1 MRLLQAR
8 RSSTNYRKLS
18 VVEPYKSN
26 KGYRVRTQLVEKKI
40 YFAGCNVSYLVG
52 GPITA
57 EPPILFVHGWG
68 VSVEPYR
75 EMLSL
80 LAQRYRVIAPYLPNL
95 GTSTGPKSVWN
106 YDDYTRFLI
115 DFINTLNLEK
125 VHLIGHSLG
134 GGISAQL
141 SATLPVMVKSL
152 VLIDSTGI
160 PSGTIPDVLPRRL
173 VEMSAQMFQAR
184 FPQLQQIF
192 QAFTYNCLFN
202 LQNVAE
208 TLKMALEGDLRPLLP
223 QIQAPCLLLWGG
235 HDLTTPL
242 NVAQE
247 FLSDIPHAELVV
259 VEEGYHEWNLFLVEK
274 SSGIILDF
282 LDGVAAKQQVG
293 VRPDELLIQR

>member
-1 MRLLQAR
+1 M
-8 RSSTNYRKLS
+8 SSQWLGSYTNKEYGVK
-18 VVEPYKSN
+18 
-26 KGYRVRTQLVEKKI
+26 TQLVEKNI

-52 GPITA
+52 GPMTA

-68 VSVEPYR
+68 VSVDPYR

-80 LAQRYRVIAPYLPNL
+80 LTQRYRVIAPYLPNL

-125 VHLIGHSLG
+125 VHLMGHSLG
-134 GGISAQL
+134 GGISAQV
-141 SATLPVMVKSL
+141 SATLPAVVQSL

-160 PSGTIPDVLPRRL
+160 PSGTIPTVLPRRL
-173 VEMSAQMFQAR
+173 VEMSAQIFHVR

-192 QAFTYNCLFN
+192 QAFAYNCLFN
-202 LQNVAE
+202 FQNVFE
-208 TLKMALEGDLRPLLP
+208 TLNVALEADLRPLFS

-242 NVAQE
+242 NIAQE
-247 FLSDIPHAELVV
+247 FLGYIPQAELVV

-274 SSGIILDF
+274 SSSIILDF
-282 LDGVAAKQQVG
+282 LNGVATKQQVG
-293 VRPDELLIQR
+293 VRPDEFLIQR